1 MIQRDHDMPKSM
13 ADKPPKFDYCDVHQ
27 QSRKDQ
33 FCGTHK
39 ILLCGQCVPLQ
50 HKRCPVQSINDACK
64 SVPSSEIDILYDKV
78 NDLKTNLSSV
88 VAQINTNFIELGK
101 QKVDMLKEAQDM
113 KDKTIAKIDK
123 LFQETTSKI
132 ISTYNAK
139 KLDLGRS
146 QNKLNDVT
154 VSLEGILNDID
165 KTKGRTVD
173 TKVFMKVQD
182 ILEDVKQ
189 CTSDAEKLRPS
200 AMNVKM
206 PFIYDKRMKE
216 FLKVYF
222 KMGSISLDTT
232 QRQVA
237 ISVPEISFPISPAQT
252 TLSQI
257 KAQKLDSYIVDNHSW
272 ITGMAITNDG

>member
-1 MIQRDHDMPKSM
+1 MCTLTAQK
-13 ADKPPKFDYCDVHQ
+13 
-27 QSRKDQ
+27 
-33 FCGTHK
+33 
-39 ILLCGQCVPLQ
+39 
-50 HKRCPVQSINDACK
+50 CPVQSIDDACK
-64 SVPSSEIDILYDKV
+64 GVPSSEIDTLYDKV
-78 NDLKTNLSSV
+78 NDFKTNLSSV

-123 LFQETTSKI
+123 LFQETTSEI
-132 ISTYNAK
+132 ISTYNAQN
-139 KLDLGRS
+139 LDIGRS
-146 QNKLNDVT
+146 QNKLSDVI
-154 VSLEGILNDID
+154 VNLEDILIDID

-200 AMNVKM
+200 ATKVKM
-206 PFIYDKRMKE
+206 WFIHDKRMKE
-216 FLKVYF
+216 FLKVDF
-222 KMGSISLDTT
+222 KMGSISLDRT

-237 ISVPEISFPISPAQT
+237 ISVPEILFPISPPQT

-257 KAQKLDSYIVDNHSW
+257 KAQKLDS
-272 ITGMAITNDG
+272 